1 MLWGMFVLNVLE
13 KPLEKILFKE
23 VRKMAYKS
31 KKEWYE
37 KNKKN
42 LRAREKTRAW
52 KDYRNTRKKID
63 KYFENLDFK
72 KKIYIIKAVKP
83 HLFEELLENYN
94 KHRLENNIKPKN
106 LKFFINSGKELNLGG
121 IC

>member
-1 MLWGMFVLNVLE
+1 MFVLNVLE

-72 KKIYIIKAVKP
+72 KKIYIIKAI
-83 HLFEELLENYN
+83 ENY
-94 KHRLENNIKPKN
+94 LKN
-106 LKFFINSGKELNLGG
+106 RPEISKIVRSDSDRTKSSLKILNFLLTQGKN
-121 IC
+121 